1 MSEYDNTNKG
11 VLFPNSY
18 KNKSNQPDVKGNIN
32 IKGEDFKLAG
42 WVRTKK
48 DADEKFFS
56 LVVEVEDEEPQVE
69 RSENPIVEVMT
80 APAPTPIEG
89 LPPSEAGGEDVPF

>member
-42 WVRTKK
+42 WIRTKK
-48 DADEKFFS
+48 DSEDKFFS
-56 LVVEVEDEEPQVE
+56 LVVEVEDEEPQVAE
-69 RSENPIVEVMT
+69 SENPIDAVMT

-89 LPPSEAGGEDVPF
+89 LPPSEQEDGDVPF

>member
-32 IKGEDFKLAG
+32 IKGIDFKLAG

-48 DADEKFFS
+48 DSEDKFFS
-56 LVVEVEDEEPQVE
+56 LVVEVEDEVPEVAE
-69 RSENPIVEVMT
+69 TENPIEAVMT

-89 LPPSEAGGEDVPF
+89 LPPSEAGEEDVPF

>member
-42 WVRTKK
+42 WIRTKK
-48 DADEKFFS
+48 DSDEKFFS
-56 LVVEVEDEEPQVE
+56 LVVEVEDEVPQVAE
-69 RSENPIVEVMT
+69 SENPIDAVMT

-89 LPPSEAGGEDVPF
+89 LPPSEQEDGDVPF

>member
-32 IKGEDFKLAG
+32 FKGKDFKLAG

-48 DADEKFFS
+48 DTEEKFFS
-56 LVVEVEDEEPQVE
+56 LVVEVEDEVPEVAE
-69 RSENPIVEVMT
+69 TENPIEAVMT

-89 LPPSEAGGEDVPF
+89 LPPSEAGEEDVPF

>member
-18 KNKSNQPDVKGNIN
+18 KNKSNQPDVKGSVN

-42 WVRTKK
+42 WIRTKK
-48 DADEKFFS
+48 DSDEKFFS
-56 LVVEVEDEEPQVE
+56 LVVEVEDEVPEVAQDQD
-69 RSENPIVEVMT
+69 PIGAVMT
-80 APAPTPIEG
+80 APPPTPIEG
-89 LPPSEAGGEDVPF
+89 LPPSEDGGEDVPF